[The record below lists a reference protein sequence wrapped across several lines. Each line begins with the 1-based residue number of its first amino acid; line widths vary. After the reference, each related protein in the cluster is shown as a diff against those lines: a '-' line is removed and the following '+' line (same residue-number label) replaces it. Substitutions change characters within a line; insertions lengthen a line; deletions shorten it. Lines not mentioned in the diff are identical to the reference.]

1 MEPLVNAMFR
11 IYDARIGANQ
21 TREKRM
27 ISRASRA
34 GGEVDGLREELPA
47 VAHASAREAVHR
59 LREGIAAHTIPPG
72 ARLREWDV
80 ALDFGIPRLTAREAL
95 EALVHLGF
103 VERQPNRG
111 IVVRR
116 RELAEVLHLFE
127 MREVNEGLCA
137 RIAARN
143 APRESWDDLIELFGA
158 PMQDVVD
165 RKDLHA
171 YVRHYEQFRH
181 RLIDAAGSPPLA
193 DLLQRLN
200 DMTSIFGRRVLLV
213 SDRTE
218 HALVD
223 HRAVLAALRRG
234 DAEAAEQA
242 RRTTI
247 ANVRAA
253 VEHYHAFVL

>member
-1 MEPLVNAMFR
+1 MR
-11 IYDARIGANQ
+11 
-21 TREKRM
+21 T
-27 ISRASRA
+27 RASPGGGPRA
-34 GGEVDGLREELPA
+34 ARLTQEPPA
-47 VAHASAREAVHR
+47 PARGNAQDVAHR
-59 LREGIAAHTIPPG
+59 LRQRIATHTIPPG

-80 ALDFGIPRLTAREAL
+80 AVDFEIPRLTAREAL

-116 RELAEVLHLFE
+116 RDLGEVLRLFE

-137 RIAARN
+137 RIATRN
-143 APRESWDDLIELFGA
+143 ALPESWDDLIELFGS
-158 PMQDVVD
+158 PMQDIVE

-171 YVRHYEQFRH
+171 YVRHYERFRH
-181 RLIDAAGSPPLA
+181 RLIDAADSPPLA
-193 DLLQRLN
+193 ELLQRLN

-218 HALVD
+218 HALHD
-223 HRAVLAALRRG
+223 HRAVLVALRRG
-234 DAEAAEQA
+234 DAAEAERA
-242 RRTTI
+242 RRATI

-253 VEHYHAFVL
+253 VEHYHGFVL

>member
-1 MEPLVNAMFR
+1 MA
-11 IYDARIGANQ
+11 
-21 TREKRM
+21 T
-27 ISRASRA
+27 ISRDDGPRTSRRTTGPNASIR
-34 GGEVDGLREELPA
+34 VSVKD
-47 VAHASAREAVHR
+47 VARR
-59 LREGIAAHTIPPG
+59 LRERIASHTIPPG

-80 ALDFGIPRLTAREAL
+80 AADFRVPRLSAREAL

-116 RELAEVLHLFE
+116 RELPEVLRLFE

-143 APRESWDDLIELFGA
+143 MPGESWDDLIELFGA
-158 PMQDVVD
+158 PMQDIVE
-165 RKDLHA
+165 RKDLHS
-171 YVRHYEQFRH
+171 YVHHYERFRH
-181 RLIDAAGSPPLA
+181 RLIDAADSPPLA
-193 DLLQRLN
+193 ELLQQLN

-218 HALVD
+218 HALHD
-223 HRAVLAALRRG
+223 HRAVLSALRRG
-234 DAEAAEQA
+234 DAAAAEHL

-247 ANVRAA
+247 ANARAA
-253 VEHYHAFVL
+253 VERYHAFVL

>member
-1 MEPLVNAMFR
+1 MR
-11 IYDARIGANQ
+11 
-21 TREKRM
+21 
-27 ISRASRA
+27 SRASRTGSPEAA
-34 GGEVDGLREELPA
+34 GLTEELPA
-47 VAHASAREAVHR
+47 PARASVRDVAHR
-59 LREGIAAHTIPPG
+59 LRERIAVHTIPPG

-80 ALDFGIPRLTAREAL
+80 AADFGIPRLTAREAL

-116 RELAEVLHLFE
+116 RELAEVLRLFE

-137 RIAARN
+137 RIATRN
-143 APRESWDDLIELFGA
+143 ALPESWDDLIELFGS
-158 PMQDVVD
+158 PMQDIVE

-171 YVRHYEQFRH
+171 YVRYYEQFRH
-181 RLIDAAGSPPLA
+181 RLIDAADSPPLA
-193 DLLQRLN
+193 ELLQRLN

-218 HALVD
+218 HALHD

-234 DAEAAEQA
+234 DAAEAERA
-242 RRTTI
+242 RRATI

>member
-1 MEPLVNAMFR
+1 MR
-11 IYDARIGANQ
+11 
-21 TREKRM
+21 
-27 ISRASRA
+27 SRASRA
-34 GGEVDGLREELPA
+34 LSPEAASRTEEQPA
-47 VAHASAREAVHR
+47 RAHASVRDVAHR
-59 LREGIAAHTIPPG
+59 LRERIAAHTIPPG

-80 ALDFGIPRLTAREAL
+80 AADFQVPRLTAREAL

-116 RELAEVLHLFE
+116 RELGEVLRLFE

-143 APRESWDDLIELFGA
+143 APHEGWNDLIELFGA
-158 PMQDVVD
+158 PMQDIVA
-165 RKDLHA
+165 RKDLQT

-181 RLIDAAGSPPLA
+181 RLIDAADSPPLA
-193 DLLQRLN
+193 ELLQRLN
-200 DMTSIFGRRVLLV
+200 DMTSIFGRRVLLI

-218 HALVD
+218 HALHD
-223 HRAVLAALRRG
+223 HRAVLAALQRG
-234 DAEAAEQA
+234 DAAAAEEA

-247 ANVRAA
+247 ANVRAV
-253 VEHYHAFVL
+253 VEQYHEFVL

>member
-1 MEPLVNAMFR
+1 M
-11 IYDARIGANQ
+11 IARALRNG
-21 TREKRM
+21 RP
-27 ISRASRA
+27 RAA
-34 GGEVDGLREELPA
+34 GLTEELPA
-47 VAHASAREAVHR
+47 PARTAVKDVARH
-59 LREGIAAHTIPPG
+59 LRERIAAHTIPPG

-80 ALDFGIPRLTAREAL
+80 AADFEVPRLTAREAL

-116 RELAEVLHLFE
+116 RELAEVLRLFE

-137 RIAARN
+137 RTAARN
-143 APRESWDDLIELFGA
+143 ASPQSWDDLVELFGS
-158 PMQDVVD
+158 PMQDIVE

-193 DLLQRLN
+193 ELLQRLN

-218 HALVD
+218 HALHD
-223 HRAVLAALRRG
+223 HRAVLAALQRG
-234 DAEAAEQA
+234 AAAAAEEA

-253 VEHYHAFVL
+253 VERYHEFVL

>member
-1 MEPLVNAMFR
+1 MR
-11 IYDARIGANQ
+11 
-21 TREKRM
+21 
-27 ISRASRA
+27 SRASRA
-34 GGEVDGLREELPA
+34 GSPQAADLVEALPA
-47 VAHASAREAVHR
+47 PARTGVTEVVHR
-59 LREGIAAHTIPPG
+59 LRERIAAHTIPPG

-80 ALDFGIPRLTAREAL
+80 AVDFGVPRLTAREAL

-111 IVVRR
+111 IAVRR
-116 RELAEVLHLFE
+116 RELAEVLRLFE

-143 APRESWDDLIELFGA
+143 RSPQSWDDLIELFGA
-158 PMQDVVD
+158 PMQEIVE

-171 YVRHYEQFRH
+171 YVHHYEQFRR
-181 RLIDAAGSPPLA
+181 RLIEAADAPPLA
-193 DLLQRLN
+193 ELLQRLN

-213 SDRTE
+213 SDRTV
-218 HALVD
+218 HALHD

-234 DAEAAEQA
+234 DAAAAEAA
-242 RRTTI
+242 RRATI

-253 VEHYHAFVL
+253 VEHYHEFVL

>member
-1 MEPLVNAMFR
+1 MLRN
-11 IYDARIGANQ
+11 YGARIGANCC
-21 TREKRM
+21 EKRM
-27 ISRASRA
+27 AGNPSRNDGHRA
-34 GGEVDGLREELPA
+34 AGLTEEPRAPTRTAVKEVARHLRE
-47 VAHASAREAVHR
+47 R
-59 LREGIAAHTIPPG
+59 IAAHTIPPG

-80 ALDFGIPRLTAREAL
+80 AADFGVPRLTAREAL

-116 RELAEVLHLFE
+116 RELGEVLRLFE

-143 APRESWDDLIELFGA
+143 MLRDSWGDLIELFGA
-158 PMQDVVD
+158 PMQDIVD

-181 RLIDAAGSPPLA
+181 RLVDAAGSPPLA
-193 DLLQRLN
+193 ELLQRLN
-200 DMTSIFGRRVLLV
+200 DMTSIYGRRVLLV
-213 SDRTE
+213 SDRTK
-218 HALVD
+218 HALDD
-223 HRAVLAALRRG
+223 HRAVLAALQRG
-234 DAEAAEQA
+234 DAAAAEEA

-247 ANVRAA
+247 ANVKAA
-253 VEHYHAFVL
+253 VEHYHEFVL

>member
-1 MEPLVNAMFR
+1 MPRN
-11 IYDARIGANQ
+11 YDATIGANFTEKHMTAHPVHNDRPQ
-21 TREKRM
+21 TAGLTEQP
-27 ISRASRA
+27 RAPARTA
-34 GGEVDGLREELPA
+34 VKDVARHLRE
-47 VAHASAREAVHR
+47 R
-59 LREGIAAHTIPPG
+59 IAAHTIPPG

-80 ALDFGIPRLTAREAL
+80 AADFAVPRLTAREAL

-116 RELAEVLHLFE
+116 RQLGEVLHLFE

-137 RIAARN
+137 RVAARN
-143 APRESWDDLIELFGA
+143 GPYESWDDLIELFGA
-158 PMQDVVD
+158 PMQDIVEC
-165 RKDLHA
+165 KDLHA

-200 DMTSIFGRRVLLV
+200 DMTSIYGRRVLLV

-218 HALVD
+218 HALHD
-223 HRAVLAALRRG
+223 HRAVLGALQRG
-234 DAEAAEQA
+234 DAAAAEEA

-253 VEHYHAFVL
+253 VERYHEFVL

>member
-1 MEPLVNAMFR
+1 MT
-11 IYDARIGANQ
+11 ARP
-21 TREKRM
+21 
-27 ISRASRA
+27 SRDGSLRA
-34 GGEVDGLREELPA
+34 AGLTEQPRAPARTAVKDVARYLRE
-47 VAHASAREAVHR
+47 R
-59 LREGIAAHTIPPG
+59 IAAQTIPPG

-80 ALDFGIPRLTAREAL
+80 AADFGVPRLTAREAL

-116 RELAEVLHLFE
+116 RELGEVLRLFE

-143 APRESWDDLIELFGA
+143 APRDGWDDLIELFGA
-158 PMQDVVD
+158 PMQDIVD

-181 RLIDAAGSPPLA
+181 RLIDAAASPPLA
-193 DLLQRLN
+193 ELLQRLN

-213 SDRTE
+213 TDRTE
-218 HALVD
+218 HALHD
-223 HRAVLAALRRG
+223 HRAVLGALQRG
-234 DAEAAEQA
+234 DAAAAEEA

-253 VEHYHAFVL
+253 VERYHEFVL

>member
-1 MEPLVNAMFR
+1 MTSDPSR
-11 IYDARIGANQ
+11 GGGAPEAGLTQ
-21 TREKRM
+21 EALAPA
-27 ISRASRA
+27 RAS
-34 GGEVDGLREELPA
+34 VKD
-47 VAHASAREAVHR
+47 VAYR
-59 LREGIAAHTIPPG
+59 LRQRIADHTIPPG

-80 ALDFGIPRLTAREAL
+80 ADDFGVPRLTAREAL

-116 RELAEVLHLFE
+116 RELAEIMRLFE

-143 APRESWDDLIELFGA
+143 ARRENWDDLIELFGA
-158 PMQDVVD
+158 PMQEIVA
-165 RKDLHA
+165 RRDLHA
-171 YVRHYEQFRH
+171 YLRHYEQFRR
-181 RLIDAAGSPPLA
+181 RLIEAADSPPLA
-193 DLLQRLN
+193 ELLQRLN

-218 HALVD
+218 HALHD
-223 HRAVLAALRRG
+223 HRAVRAALRQG
-234 DAEAAEQA
+234 DAAAAEDA
-242 RRTTI
+242 RRATI

>member
-1 MEPLVNAMFR
+1 MRSHP
-11 IYDARIGANQ
+11 
-21 TREKRM
+21 
-27 ISRASRA
+27 SRGGGPRA
-34 GGEVDGLREELPA
+34 VGFAEEAPA
-47 VAHASAREAVHR
+47 PVRPSVRDVAHR
-59 LREGIAAHTIPPG
+59 LRERIASHTIPPG

-80 ALDFGIPRLTAREAL
+80 ATDFGIPRLTAREAL

-116 RELAEVLHLFE
+116 RELAEVLRLFE

-137 RIAARN
+137 QIAARN
-143 APRESWDDLIELFGA
+143 APPESWDDLIELFGV
-158 PMQDVVD
+158 PMQDIVE

-171 YVRHYEQFRH
+171 YVRHYEQFRC
-181 RLIDAAGSPPLA
+181 RLIDAADSPPLA
-193 DLLQRLN
+193 DLLQQLN

-218 HALVD
+218 HALRD

-234 DAEAAEQA
+234 DATAAEKQ
-242 RRTTI
+242 RRATI
-247 ANVRAA
+247 ANVRAV
-253 VEHYHAFVL
+253 VERYHAFVL

>member
-1 MEPLVNAMFR
+1 MKSLAFASGSASPASPPH
-11 IYDARIGANQ
+11 AGPA
-21 TREKRM
+21 
-27 ISRASRA
+27 RASVQ
-34 GGEVDGLREELPA
+34 EVA
-47 VAHASAREAVHR
+47 HR
-59 LREGIAAHTIPPG
+59 LRERIAAHVIPPG
-72 ARLREWDV
+72 GRLREWDV
-80 ALDFGIPRLTAREAL
+80 AADFGIPRLTAREAL

-116 RELAEVLHLFE
+116 RELAEVLRLFE

-143 APRESWDDLIELFGA
+143 TPGGSWDDLIELFGK
-158 PMQDVVD
+158 PMQDIVA

-181 RLIDAAGSPPLA
+181 RLIEAAQSPPLA
-193 DLLQRLN
+193 ELLERLN
-200 DMTSIFGRRVLLV
+200 DMTSIFGRRVLLI

-218 HALVD
+218 HALLE
-223 HRAVLAALRRG
+223 HRRVLEALRRG
-234 DAEAAEQA
+234 DDEAAERA
-242 RRTTI
+242 RRVTI

-253 VEHYHAFVL
+253 VAHYHEFVL